1 MAAYLP
7 SDRTGGQ
14 TKKKCKL
21 HFIFLLNYVL
31 FLQYCPPRSATVGE
45 RSELGRQIRGII
57 SEQTCRRTGLQCEQ
71 TCRRTG
77 LQCGQDFGRGN
88 QRQRRKEEFI
98 VQCFGSGFRYRT
110 VSFSRSRSLN
120 RCKRSSSHN
129 NFIFLKHYIFQLSSF
144 DGKIIK

>member
-14 TKKKCKL
+14 NKKVQTS
-21 HFIFLLNYVL
+21 FYFFLLNYVL

-57 SEQTCRRTGLQCEQ
+57 SEQ

-129 NFIFLKHYIFQLSSF
+129 NFIFLKLYIFQLSSF
-144 DGKIIK
+144 DGKIMIRIEIFGRIRFQ